1 MIMAD
6 DLAKEINQIMLDAD
20 QLHARVLQAE
30 FKVKGLLDYPL
41 KAHIYHASNN
51 MERAVQYLT
60 DAVERIQ
67 ESEKE
72 D

>member
-1 MIMAD
+1 LIE

-20 QLHARVLQAE
+20 QLHARVIQVGY
-30 FKVKGLLDYPL
+30 KVKGLLDYPL
-41 KAHIYHASNN
+41 KAHIQRASKN
-51 MERAVQYLT
+51 MGEVVQDLT
-60 DAVERIQ
+60 DAEERIR